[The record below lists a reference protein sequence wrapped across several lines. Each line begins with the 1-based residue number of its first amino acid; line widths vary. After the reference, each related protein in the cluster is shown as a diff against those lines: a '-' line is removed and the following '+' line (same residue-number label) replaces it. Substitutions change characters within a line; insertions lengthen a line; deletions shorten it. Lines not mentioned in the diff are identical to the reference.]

1 MELTQLFKYSK
12 LYQISSSSLHV
23 HMEATCDKSKMHF
36 HASQRHPFN
45 VDYLIDE
52 KKFLSGSHLLVNIFA
67 MPVRNPSH
75 TQVHYCVNCIVC
87 TYVRRVTQDASCLLP
102 TSVDL
107 RKKKQTSKTF
117 SPIRAVF
124 LPFGYFKTG
133 RNDDVTAERT
143 GFILRSKPPHLRSM
157 KTRNIFPLLK
167 NKKKICYK
175 NCTRS

>member
-1 MELTQLFKYSK
+1 M
-12 LYQISSSSLHV
+12 
-23 HMEATCDKSKMHF
+23 
-36 HASQRHPFN
+36 
-45 VDYLIDE
+45 
-52 KKFLSGSHLLVNIFA
+52 LVNIFA

-107 RKKKQTSKTF
+107 RKKKQTNKTF

-133 RNDDVTAERT
+133 RRNDDVTAERT

-167 NKKKICYK
+167 NKKIKIVTK
-175 NCTRS
+175 IAQDPRRTNGGENNRIKPNSFRHWRAAVVVKREI